1 MSIRTAFAVALAAL
15 VAFPAAAATRTRR
28 GTAPSTA
35 TAAPAQTTTT
45 EASPVSRSLWV
56 GATVGLEV
64 NERWSGFAL
73 SMDAELVLGRLTPKL
88 SLSGIGAFAWSRLS
102 RDAVGIESS
111 WNLLEATPGARLT
124 LAAAP
129 KLGVYGEA
137 GVGLFFGRFA
147 YSWSFPTPGETG
159 RNELG
164 PSMRF
169 GAGGLY
175 DLNSRMR
182 LEAGISVGRYFG
194 DVHATTWILSVGG
207 MVGT

>member
-1 MSIRTAFAVALAAL
+1 MKTKPL
-15 VAFPAAAATRTRR
+15 
-28 GTAPSTA
+28 GAPGGH
-35 TAAPAQTTTT
+35 
-45 EASPVSRSLWV
+45 L
-56 GATVGLEV
+56 
-64 NERWSGFAL
+64 
-73 SMDAELVLGRLTPKL
+73 LVLDPGDDVIAKLTEFAKQHDIEGA
-88 SLSGIGAFAWSRLS
+88 SFSGIGAFAWSRLS